1 MTRPV
6 RVFSATSITSALVR
20 DFVARANDRLI
31 SAPPADLNT
40 PVSLNELAV
49 QYGDHQMALDIAA
62 ALVDKPFHPAAVLIP
77 VVAREKP
84 TFLLTQ
90 RADDLS
96 THSGQIAF
104 PGGRIDDMDVDAAAA
119 AMREADE
126 EIGLAREFIAPL
138 GYLDP
143 YLSGTGF
150 RIVPVVAL
158 VAPEFTL
165 KLNPREVLDTFEVP
179 IDFLMSPDN
188 HQRHSREWKGI
199 NRSYYAMPYGERYIW
214 GVTAG
219 IIRRLY
225 ERLYS

>member
-1 MTRPV
+1 MHSVEPSQSKSSL
-6 RVFSATSITSALVR
+6 SASVR
-20 DFVARANDRLI
+20 DFVARAKTRLA
-31 SAPPADLNT
+31 SSPPKELYA
-40 PVSLNELAV
+40 PVSLEELDA
-49 QYGDHQMALDIAA
+49 QYGDHRMASDIAA
-62 ALVDKPFHPAAVLIP
+62 VLADKPFRPAAVLIP
-77 VVAREKP
+77 IVAREQP

-90 RADDLS
+90 RADELS

-104 PGGRIDDMDVDAAAA
+104 PGGRIDDNDTNPADA
-119 AMREADE
+119 AMREAEE
-126 EIGLAREFIAPL
+126 EIGLTREFITTL

-158 VAPEFTL
+158 VTLGFTL
-165 KLNPREVLDTFEVP
+165 KINPSEVMNAFEVP
-179 IDFLMSPDN
+179 LDFLMAPEN
-188 HQRHSREWKGI
+188 HARHSREWKGV
-199 NRSYYAMPYGERYIW
+199 NRSYYAMPYGEHYIW

>member
-1 MTRPV
+1 MMRTIETPPV
-6 RVFSATSITSALVR
+6 KSSLSAPVR
-20 DFVARANDRLI
+20 DFVARAKGRLA
-31 SAPPADLNT
+31 SSPPADLYAS
-40 PVSLNELAV
+40 VSLEELNA
-49 QYGDHQMALDIAA
+49 QYGDHQMASDIAA
-62 ALVDKPFHPAAVLIP
+62 VLADKPFRPAAVLIS

-96 THSGQIAF
+96 THSGQVAF
-104 PGGRIDDMDVDAAAA
+104 PGGRIDESDTDPADA
-119 AMREADE
+119 AMREAEE
-126 EIGLAREFIAPL
+126 EIGLAREFISPL

-158 VAPEFTL
+158 VTPDFTL
-165 KLNPREVLDTFEVP
+165 KINPREVVDAFEVP
-179 IDFLMSPDN
+179 FDFLMSADN
-188 HQRHSREWKGI
+188 HARHSREWKGV
-199 NRSYYAMPYGERYIW
+199 NRSYYAMPYRERYIW